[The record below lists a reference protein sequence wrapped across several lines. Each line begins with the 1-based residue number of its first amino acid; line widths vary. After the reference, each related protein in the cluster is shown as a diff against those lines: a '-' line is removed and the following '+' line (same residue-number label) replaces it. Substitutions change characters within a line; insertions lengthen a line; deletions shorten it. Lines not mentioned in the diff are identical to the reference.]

1 MLGMIT
7 GSWFADLLF
16 YGIPILAI
24 VFFVVSLRDY
34 KKAKRQ
40 SAADPG
46 SVTKGQLT
54 GKLMLTIVLGV
65 IAVSLTTVV
74 VCFVALIF
82 MVIAFM

>member
-24 VFFVVSLRDY
+24 VFFVLCLRDY

-40 SAADPG
+40 SMADPG
-46 SVTKGQLT
+46 SVTKGQLR
-54 GKLMLTIVLGV
+54 GKLILTIILGIIAACLTIVVLG
-65 IAVSLTTVV
+65 
-74 VCFVALIF
+74 FVALLF

>member
-24 VFFVVSLRDY
+24 IFFVLCLRDY

-40 SAADPG
+40 VIADPG
-46 SVTKGQLT
+46 SITKGQLR
-54 GKLMLTIVLGV
+54 GKLILTIILGIIAACLTIVVLG
-65 IAVSLTTVV
+65 
-74 VCFVALIF
+74 FVALLF

>member
-24 VFFVVSLRDY
+24 IFFVLCLRDY
-34 KKAKRQ
+34 KKAKQQ
-40 SAADPG
+40 SIAEPG

-54 GKLMLTIVLGV
+54 GKLILTIVLGV
-65 IAVSLTTVV
+65 IAVSLTVIM
-74 VCFVALIF
+74 VCFVSLIF

>member
-24 VFFVVSLRDY
+24 VFFVVCLRDY

-40 SAADPG
+40 AKENSG
-46 SVTKGQLT
+46 SVSKGQLR
-54 GKLMLTIVLGV
+54 GKLILTIVLGV
-65 IAVSLTTVV
+65 IAVCLTIVV
-74 VCFVALIF
+74 VGFAALLF

>member
-1 MLGMIT
+1 MLGMIS

-16 YGIPILAI
+16 FGIPMLAI

-40 SAADPG
+40 SVSDPG

-54 GKLMLTIVLGV
+54 GKLILTIVLGT
-65 IAVSLTTVV
+65 IAVSLTVVV
-74 VCFVALIF
+74 VCFVALLF